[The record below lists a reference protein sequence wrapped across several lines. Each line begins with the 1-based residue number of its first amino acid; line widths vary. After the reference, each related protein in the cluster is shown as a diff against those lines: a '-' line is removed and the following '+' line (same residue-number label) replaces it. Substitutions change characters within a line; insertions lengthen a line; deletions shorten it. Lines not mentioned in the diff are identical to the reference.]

1 MRFTALS
8 RHAKRLSR
16 LCALPLL
23 ALVFLSP
30 AAAEPSTEPPSA
42 QNSGSA
48 PSAEA
53 ELNSGSSGS
62 QSSGSRT
69 APSADPKPSTQP
81 PSAQNSGSAPSA
93 EAASPPTQ
101 SAEAEPKS
109 APNPDP
115 QPSENSGNSSS
126 AGATTNPSPAQP
138 KAGAPATQSGSASAK
153 PGSEPPAKQPGS
165 QILVNI
171 DKAQQEMTVFI
182 NGIEHY
188 SWPISTGRRGYSTP
202 SGSYT
207 ASSMNDIWYS
217 KEWDNAPMYNA
228 IFFTKKGHAIHGTD
242 EEKFLG
248 KPASH
253 GCVRVSRANAKTLF
267 ALVKTNG
274 LSNTQVVLTG
284 TTPGGEAKVAKR
296 PVDPRYGEADP
307 WFGPGQGYFFPPG
320 YERPRPGYEQPPP
333 RRRGLFGGWFRRDD
347 RPRDYYG
354 GSRRYYPPY

>member
-1 MRFTALS
+1 MRFTALP
-8 RHAKRLSR
+8 RHAKRLSG
-16 LCALPLL
+16 LCVLPLL

-30 AAAEPSTEPPSA
+30 AAAEPST
-42 QNSGSA
+42 
-48 PSAEA
+48 
-53 ELNSGSSGS
+53 
-62 QSSGSRT
+62 
-69 APSADPKPSTQP
+69 QP

-93 EAASPPTQ
+93 GAASPPTQ
-101 SAEAEPKS
+101 SGGGAPSAEAEPKS

-115 QPSENSGNSSS
+115 QPSENSGTSSS

-138 KAGAPATQSGSASAK
+138 KAGAPATPQSGSASAK

-182 NGIEHY
+182 DGIEHY

-320 YERPRPGYEQPPP
+320 YERPRPGYDRPPP